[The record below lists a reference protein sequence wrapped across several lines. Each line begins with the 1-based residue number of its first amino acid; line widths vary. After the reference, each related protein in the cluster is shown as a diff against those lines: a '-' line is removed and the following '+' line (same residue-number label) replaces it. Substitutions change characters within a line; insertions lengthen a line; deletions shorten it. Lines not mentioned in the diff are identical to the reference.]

1 MYRCKSFIKLINGHC
16 NFFPCIAAAQQKTT
30 GFCPCGQSDDDF
42 MIACD
47 HEKCKYQW
55 FHYVCV
61 ALDVIPDG
69 DWYCPECA
77 GRQILAHAFSV
88 SLGRRAGTVNR
99 GRGGWENTTQ
109 F

>member
-1 MYRCKSFIKLINGHC
+1 MSNLLTFEILFYPYFVLAILLLI
-16 NFFPCIAAAQQKTT
+16 
-30 GFCPCGQSDDDF
+30 
-42 MIACD
+42 
-47 HEKCKYQW
+47 EKCKYQW

-99 GRGGWENTTQ
+99 ERGGWENTTQ